1 MSFLKTVI
9 TSNVICLTQTED
21 LISLIN
27 QYFLGQ
33 KRFKLLQVLSK
44 YDKLVP
50 QVETVLYLYPNKA
63 GLFEGSFF
71 FWGGGEGGGEVILEK
86 ELI

>member
-1 MSFLKTVI
+1 MSY
-9 TSNVICLTQTED
+9 

-71 FWGGGEGGGEVILEK
+71 FGGGEEGGGEVIFEK
-86 ELI
+86 

>member
-63 GLFEGSFF
+63 ELFEGSFF
-71 FWGGGEGGGEVILEK
+71 LGGMGGGGRGGHI
-86 ELI
+86 

>member
-33 KRFKLLQVLSK
+33 KRFKLLQVMSK
-44 YDKLVP
+44 YDKLVL
-50 QVETVLYLYPNKA
+50 QVETILYLYNNKT
-63 GLFEGSFF
+63 GFFEGCSFS
-71 FWGGGEGGGEVILEK
+71 EGGSYLK
-86 ELI
+86 KN